1 MAGKVIFWFVLLL
14 VSYTRTQLYS
24 SSPKNGLISS
34 MCPHLYNKVFKGYV
48 PRGNLSAGVY
58 SEVKSVNKL
67 KSCVVKCCTTD
78 KCNVAFMMDE
88 KCFHV
93 SCASDELCLPKLS
106 SNTDSLD
113 HIMMVL
119 VQPTDED
126 TWEDLL
132 SQQGKNIFG

>member
-1 MAGKVIFWFVLLL
+1 MSSKVIFYLLVLL
-14 VSYTRTQLYS
+14 VSYTSTQLYTNT
-24 SSPKNGLISS
+24 PKNRLISTI
-34 MCPHLYNKVFKGYV
+34 CPHLYNKVFRGYV

-58 SEVKSVNKL
+58 TEVKSVNKL
-67 KSCVVKCCTTD
+67 RNCVVKCCTTD

-93 SCASDELCLPKLS
+93 ACNSDEMCLPKLT
-106 SNTDSLD
+106 SNLESVEHLL
-113 HIMMVL
+113 MVL

-132 SQQGKNIFG
+132 SQQG